1 MITREQI
8 HELAEFEDPSA
19 CALSFYFQPTPP
31 RNKAHKEEAILTK
44 DLAREALRQLESKVK
59 NSSGSNS
66 DSNNKI
72 KDKFESARADLDRIL
87 RLSQDLRGAGPHAK
101 AVFACSAQ
109 GFWREYDL
117 PGQLSG
123 TQLLVNRHFHLKP
136 LAQLLAAFPSLGI
149 VLLDRHRARL
159 FDLRLGEL
167 TERMDFFHPL
177 TRRGRGD
184 GFGGYDAGHAERRLA
199 DEARQHFKFIAEF
212 LKDALDKKNM
222 FEKWILGCQDV
233 HWSQFEPQLHP
244 YAKQKLLGR
253 FTAELA
259 HVSNEEIRSHAEK
272 IFADAEEHRCQEVVS
287 ETLNQARH
295 NARGVT
301 GLRRVLNALE
311 LGEVQTLL
319 VGQSYHSQ
327 AVECSGC
334 GHLDA
339 HLVSFCPACGRQT
352 REVVDV
358 GEAILPWVIRHD
370 IELFYVKDDPEF
382 DKVGNIAALL
392 RFRSEQNSNNVHSI
406 SDAPRNP
413 SVSRRAGLVGRYRGL
428 ASG

>member
-8 HELAEFEDPSA
+8 HEVAQFEDQEA
-19 CALSFYFQPTPP
+19 CALSFYFQPTAP

-44 DLAREALRQLESKVK
+44 DLARETLRQLDSKRK
-59 NSSGSNS
+59 EKS
-66 DSNNKI
+66 
-72 KDKFESARADLDRIL
+72 ESARADLDRIV
-87 RLSQDLRGAGPHAK
+87 RLSHDLRGSGGRAK
-101 AVFACSAQ
+101 AVFACGTR

-117 PGQLSG
+117 PAQLTG

-136 LAQLLAAFPSLGI
+136 LAQLLGAFPRLGI
-149 VLLDRHRARL
+149 MLIDRHRARL

-167 TERMDFFHPL
+167 TEREGFFHPL

-184 GFGGYDAGHAERRLA
+184 GFAGYDGGHAERRVA
-199 DEARQHFKFIAEF
+199 DEARHHFKFVAEF
-212 LKDALDKKNM
+212 LKDALDNNKDKCM
-222 FEKWILGCQDV
+222 FEKWILGCQDS

-244 YAKQKLLGR
+244 YVSQKLLGR
-253 FTAELA
+253 FSADVA
-259 HVSNEEIRSHAEK
+259 HVGREEIRSQAER
-272 IFADAEEHRCQEVVS
+272 IFADGQQRRCQEVVR

-301 GLRRVLNALE
+301 GLRRVLHSLE

-339 HLVSFCPACGRQT
+339 HLVSFCPVCGRET

-358 GEAILPWVIRHD
+358 GEAILPRVIRHD

-392 RFRSEQNSNNVHSI
+392 RFRSEQNSNTNKVRSI
-406 SDAPRNP
+406 AEHPAHP
-413 SVSRRAGLVGRYRGL
+413 SLSREPGLVGRYRGL